1 MAKWEYTIR
10 TTTGED
16 MDEDMDMMNELGSE
30 GWELLQ
36 VVNTEVFVDADNG
49 QEEDGQDS
57 EVVEVLFNYFFNGIF
72 FFDLLVN

>member
-16 MDEDMDMMNELGSE
+16 MEEDQDMMNELGAK
-30 GWELLQ
+30 GWELVQ

-49 QEEDGQDS
+49 QEEEDGQDS
-57 EVVEVLFNYFFNGIF
+57 EVVEVLFNYFFKRLI
-72 FFDLLVN
+72 D

>member
-16 MDEDMDMMNELGSE
+16 MEEDQDLMNELGAE
-30 GWELLQ
+30 GWELVQ

-49 QEEDGQDS
+49 QEEDDGQGS
-57 EVVEVLFNYFFNGIF
+57 EVVEVLFNYFFKRSI
-72 FFDLLVN
+72 D

>member
-16 MDEDMDMMNELGSE
+16 MEEDQDMMNELGAE
-30 GWELLQ
+30 GWELVQ

-49 QEEDGQDS
+49 QEEEDGQDS
-57 EVVEVLFNYFFNGIF
+57 EVVEVLFNYFFKRSI
-72 FFDLLVN
+72 D

>member
-16 MDEDMDMMNELGSE
+16 MDEDMDMMNELGAE
-30 GWELLQ
+30 GWELVQ

-49 QEEDGQDS
+49 QEEDAQGS
-57 EVVEVLFNYFFNGIF
+57 EVVEVLFNYFFKRSI
-72 FFDLLVN
+72 D

>member
-16 MDEDMDMMNELGSE
+16 MEEDQDLMNELGAE
-30 GWELLQ
+30 GWELVQ

-49 QEEDGQDS
+49 QEEDDGQDS
-57 EVVEVLFNYFFNGIF
+57 EVVEVLFNYFFKRSI
-72 FFDLLVN
+72 D

>member
-16 MDEDMDMMNELGSE
+16 MDEDQDMMNELGSE
-30 GWELLQ
+30 GWELVQ

-49 QEEDGQDS
+49 QEEEDGQDS
-57 EVVEVLFNYFFNGIF
+57 EVVEVLFNYFFKRSI
-72 FFDLLVN
+72 D

>member
-16 MDEDMDMMNELGSE
+16 MDEDQDMMNELGAE
-30 GWELLQ
+30 GWELVQ

-57 EVVEVLFNYFFNGIF
+57 EVVEVLFNYFFKRSI
-72 FFDLLVN
+72 D

>member
-36 VVNTEVFVDADNG
+36 VVNTEVFVDANNG

-57 EVVEVLFNYFFNGIF
+57 EVVEVLFNYFFKRSI
-72 FFDLLVN
+72 D

>member
-57 EVVEVLFNYFFNGIF
+57 EVVEVLFNYFFKRSI
-72 FFDLLVN
+72 D

>member
-49 QEEDGQDS
+49 QEEEGQDS
-57 EVVEVLFNYFFNGIF
+57 EVVEVLFNYFFKRSI
-72 FFDLLVN
+72 D

>member
-16 MDEDMDMMNELGSE
+16 MDEDMEMMNELGAE

-49 QEEDGQDS
+49 QEEGQDS
-57 EVVEVLFNYFFNGIF
+57 EVVEILFNYFFKRSI
-72 FFDLLVN
+72 D

>member
-16 MDEDMDMMNELGSE
+16 MDEDQDMMNELGAE
-30 GWELLQ
+30 GWELVL

-49 QEEDGQDS
+49 QEEEDGQDS
-57 EVVEVLFNYFFNGIF
+57 EVVEVLFNYFFKRSI
-72 FFDLLVN
+72 D

>member
-16 MDEDMDMMNELGSE
+16 MDEDQDMMNELGAE
-30 GWELLQ
+30 GWELVQ

-49 QEEDGQDS
+49 QEDEDGQDS
-57 EVVEVLFNYFFNGIF
+57 EVVEVLFNYFFKRSI
-72 FFDLLVN
+72 D

>member
-16 MDEDMDMMNELGSE
+16 MDEDMEMMNELGAD

-36 VVNTEVFVDADNG
+36 VVNTEVFVDADNCH
-49 QEEDGQDS
+49 EEGQDS
-57 EVVEVLFNYFFNGIF
+57 EVVEVLFNYFFKRSI
-72 FFDLLVN
+72 D

>member
-49 QEEDGQDS
+49 HEEGQDS
-57 EVVEVLFNYFFNGIF
+57 EVVEVLFNYFFKRSI
-72 FFDLLVN
+72 D

>member
-16 MDEDMDMMNELGSE
+16 MDEDQDMMNELGAE
-30 GWELLQ
+30 GWELVQ

-49 QEEDGQDS
+49 QEEEDGQDS
-57 EVVEVLFNYFFNGIF
+57 EVVEVLFNYFFKRSI
-72 FFDLLVN
+72 D

>member
-36 VVNTEVFVDADNG
+36 VVNTEVFVDADTG
-49 QEEDGQDS
+49 QEEEGQDS
-57 EVVEVLFNYFFNGIF
+57 EVVEVLFNYFFKRSI
-72 FFDLLVN
+72 D

>member
-16 MDEDMDMMNELGSE
+16 MDEDQDMMNELGAE
-30 GWELLQ
+30 GWELVQ

-49 QEEDGQDS
+49 QEEEDGQDS
-57 EVVEVLFNYFFNGIF
+57 EVVEVLFNYFFQRSI
-72 FFDLLVN
+72 D

>member
-16 MDEDMDMMNELGSE
+16 MDEDMEMMNELGAE

-49 QEEDGQDS
+49 QEEGQDS
-57 EVVEVLFNYFFNGIF
+57 EVVEVLFNYFLKRSI
-72 FFDLLVN
+72 D

>member
-16 MDEDMDMMNELGSE
+16 MDEDQDMTNELGAE
-30 GWELLQ
+30 GWELVQ

-49 QEEDGQDS
+49 QEEEDGQDS
-57 EVVEVLFNYFFNGIF
+57 EVVEVLFNYFFKRSI
-72 FFDLLVN
+72 D

>member
-16 MDEDMDMMNELGSE
+16 MDEDMEMMNELGAE
-30 GWELLQ
+30 GWELVQ

-49 QEEDGQDS
+49 QEEGQDS
-57 EVVEVLFNYFFNGIF
+57 EVVEVLFNYFFKRSI
-72 FFDLLVN
+72 D

>member
-16 MDEDMDMMNELGSE
+16 MDEDMEMMNELGAE

-57 EVVEVLFNYFFNGIF
+57 EVVEVLFNYFFKRSI
-72 FFDLLVN
+72 D

>member
-16 MDEDMDMMNELGSE
+16 MDEDMEMMNELGAE

-49 QEEDGQDS
+49 QEEGQDS
-57 EVVEVLFNYFFNGIF
+57 EVVEVLFNYFFKRSI
-72 FFDLLVN
+72 D

>member
-16 MDEDMDMMNELGSE
+16 MDEDMDMMNELGAV
-30 GWELLQ
+30 GWELVQ

-49 QEEDGQDS
+49 QEEDAQGS
-57 EVVEVLFNYFFNGIF
+57 EVVEVLFNYFFKRSI
-72 FFDLLVN
+72 D

>member
-16 MDEDMDMMNELGSE
+16 MEEDQDMMNELGAE
-30 GWELLQ
+30 GWELVQ

-49 QEEDGQDS
+49 HEEEDGQDS
-57 EVVEVLFNYFFNGIF
+57 EVVEVLFNYFFKRSI
-72 FFDLLVN
+72 D

>member
-36 VVNTEVFVDADNG
+36 VVNTEVFVDADNS

-57 EVVEVLFNYFFNGIF
+57 EVVEVLFNYFFKRSI
-72 FFDLLVN
+72 D

>member
-16 MDEDMDMMNELGSE
+16 MEEDQDMMNELGAE
-30 GWELLQ
+30 GWELVQ

-49 QEEDGQDS
+49 QEEDDEQDS
-57 EVVEVLFNYFFNGIF
+57 EVVEVLFNYFFKRSI
-72 FFDLLVN
+72 D

>member
-16 MDEDMDMMNELGSE
+16 MDEDMEMMNELGAE

-36 VVNTEVFVDADNG
+36 VVNTEVFVDADSG
-49 QEEDGQDS
+49 HEEGQDS
-57 EVVEVLFNYFFNGIF
+57 EVVEVLFNYFFKRSI
-72 FFDLLVN
+72 D

>member
-16 MDEDMDMMNELGSE
+16 MDEDMDMMNELGAE

-49 QEEDGQDS
+49 QEEGQDS
-57 EVVEVLFNYFFNGIF
+57 EVVEVLFNYFFKRSI
-72 FFDLLVN
+72 D

>member
-16 MDEDMDMMNELGSE
+16 MEEDQDLMNELGAE
-30 GWELLQ
+30 GWELVQ

-49 QEEDGQDS
+49 QEEEDGQDS
-57 EVVEVLFNYFFNGIF
+57 EVVEVLFNYFFKRSI
-72 FFDLLVN
+72 D

>member
-16 MDEDMDMMNELGSE
+16 MEEDQDMMNELGAE
-30 GWELLQ
+30 GWELVQ

-49 QEEDGQDS
+49 QEEEDGQDS
-57 EVVEVLFNYFFNGIF
+57 EVVEVLFNYFFKRLI
-72 FFDLLVN
+72 D

>member
-16 MDEDMDMMNELGSE
+16 MDEDQDMMNELGAE
-30 GWELLQ
+30 GWELVQ

-49 QEEDGQDS
+49 QEEDDEQDS
-57 EVVEVLFNYFFNGIF
+57 EVVEVLFNYFFKRSI
-72 FFDLLVN
+72 D

>member
-36 VVNTEVFVDADNG
+36 VVNTEVFVDAANG

-57 EVVEVLFNYFFNGIF
+57 EVVEVLFNYFFKRSI
-72 FFDLLVN
+72 D

>member
-16 MDEDMDMMNELGSE
+16 MDEDQDMMNELGAK
-30 GWELLQ
+30 GWELVQ

-49 QEEDGQDS
+49 QEEDDEQDS
-57 EVVEVLFNYFFNGIF
+57 EVVEVLFNYFFKRSI
-72 FFDLLVN
+72 D

>member
-16 MDEDMDMMNELGSE
+16 MDEDMEMMNELGAD

-49 QEEDGQDS
+49 HEEGQDS
-57 EVVEVLFNYFFNGIF
+57 EVVEVLFNYFFKRSI
-72 FFDLLVN
+72 D